1 MSFDWTKFLALAEV
15 LQSYPDSPALR
26 EAALRSA
33 ASRAYYAAFHYALD
47 LACREGFVSYQS
59 GEDHLGIQ
67 AYFRDYRPANR
78 TRQKIALEL
87 GRLYDQRRWA
97 DYRDTLDRRPDSL
110 AAQAIGMAK
119 SVLRNLDSLR

>member
-1 MSFDWTKFLALAEV
+1 MSFDWTKFLVLVEAL
-15 LQSYPDSPALR
+15 QTFPDSPGLR

-47 LACREGFVSYQS
+47 FACREGFVPYQL
-59 GEDHLGIQ
+59 GEDHAGIQ
-67 AYFRDYRPANR
+67 AYFRDCRPANR

-87 GRLYDQRRWA
+87 SRLYDHRRWA
-97 DYRDTLDRRPDSL
+97 DYRDTLAIRPDSL

-119 SVLRNLDSLR
+119 SVLKNLDSLK